1 MLPEELLPLRIKD
14 GRAIVGYLDDGDH
27 TWVRA
32 LIDELERH
40 VGRPERELRQ
50 RLGEPLPVPSPY
62 PQRRAA
68 VAVLARLWRSKV
80 EASRPP
86 RELRRLVFGE
96 RAAHRGP
103 RAEVLDQIADRTGL
117 SRGELESG
125 LFVDLPG
132 ERIIVSPDEIPGP
145 QEAIRRINLALAQAM
160 LFRATSVRIR
170 AEGAVRP
177 LVQLAKLRGLICT
190 VHRSPDQEAPR
201 LDISGPYALFRRT
214 LLYGRALAGI
224 VPPLVGTGR
233 FSLQATCVVRGQAVD
248 FLLASGDP
256 VSGPPVG
263 RPFDSRL
270 EERFARDFRKSAP
283 DWDVIKDPEAIGA
296 GSGLIFP
303 DFLLRHRR
311 VPQRH
316 FLLEIIG
323 FWTAEYLERKL
334 AGLRKANISNLII
347 CVDAERGCSE
357 GDLPLGARVLR
368 FKRKID
374 PGAVL
379 AAIGDGPSS
388 TPTLPARPRR
398 SDAAAIDQGHQ
409 HGPEE
414 PVQGGDDAV

>member
-1 MLPEELLPLRIKD
+1 VRRECERDLLSEELLPLRIRV

-50 RLGEPLPVPSPY
+50 RLSEPLPVPSPY

-80 EASRPP
+80 VASRPP

-96 RAAHRGP
+96 RAAHRGA
-103 RAEVLDQIADRTGL
+103 RAEVLDQVADRTGL
-117 SRGELESG
+117 SRDELEGG
-125 LFVDLPG
+125 LFADLPG
-132 ERIIVSPDEIPGP
+132 ERIVVSPDEIPSP
-145 QEAIRRINLALAQAM
+145 AEAIRRVNLALAQAM

-170 AEGAVRP
+170 AEGEVRP
-177 LVQLAKLRGLICT
+177 LVQLAKLRGLICA
-190 VHRSPDQEAPR
+190 VHRPDGEETPR

-224 VPPLVGTGR
+224 VSPLVGTGR

-270 EERFARDFRKSAP
+270 EQRFARDFRKAAP
-283 DWDVIKDPEAIGA
+283 DWDVIKDPEAIRA

-311 VPQRH
+311 VPARQ
-316 FLLEIIG
+316 FLLEIVG

-334 AGLRKANISNLII
+334 MGLRKANISNLII

-357 GDLPLGARVLR
+357 GDLPLGARVVR
-368 FKRKID
+368 FNRKID

-379 AAIGDGPSS
+379 AAIGGSS
-388 TPTLPARPRR
+388 SR
-398 SDAAAIDQGHQ
+398 SCGAGESSSV
-409 HGPEE
+409 G
-414 PVQGGDDAV
+414 

>member
-1 MLPEELLPLRIKD
+1 MLTEELLPLRIKD

-50 RLGEPLPVPSPY
+50 RLSEPLPVPSPL

-68 VAVLARLWRSKV
+68 TAVLARLWRSKV
-80 EASRPP
+80 KASRAP

-96 RAAHRGP
+96 RAAHAGP
-103 RAEVLDQIADRTGL
+103 RTEALERAADRAGL
-117 SRGELESG
+117 SRGEVEAG
-125 LFVDLPG
+125 LFADLPG
-132 ERIIVSPDEIPGP
+132 ERIVVSPDEIPSP
-145 QEAIRRINLALAQAM
+145 PEAIRRINLALAQAM

-190 VHRSPDQEAPR
+190 VHRPQDQEAPR

-248 FLLASGDP
+248 YFLASGDP

-270 EERFARDFRKSAP
+270 EQRFARDFRKAAP
-283 DWDVIKDPEAIGA
+283 DWDVIKDPEPIGA

-303 DFLLRHRR
+303 DFLLRHRHA
-311 VPQRH
+311 PQRR
-316 FLLEIIG
+316 FLLEIVG

-334 AGLRKANISNLII
+334 IGLRKANISNLII

-357 GDLPLGARVLR
+357 GDLPLGARVVR

-379 AAIGDGPSS
+379 AAISKSPPGSRGTDESS
-388 TPTLPARPRR
+388 
-398 SDAAAIDQGHQ
+398 SVG
-409 HGPEE
+409 
-414 PVQGGDDAV
+414 